1 MKLSTRNIINGNVV
15 SIKKDTVAAEVQVD
29 IGNGQIITSTITT
42 ASVERLQLQ
51 EGKAVSVLIKASDV
65 MLAIED

>member
-1 MKLSTRNIINGNVV
+1 MKLSTRNIISRNVV
-15 SIKKDTVAAEVQVD
+15 SIKKDAVAAEVQMD
-29 IGNGQIITSTITT
+29 IDNGQIITSTITT

-51 EGKAVSVLIKASDV
+51 EGKAVSVLIKTSDV